1 MFINCSKYNETDGD
15 CKGFYAIL
23 AVCYLTRITATRL
36 AVLLHARCSD
46 AARAVQYYCK
56 AGCSRHGMRI

>member
-1 MFINCSKYNETDGD
+1 MS
-15 CKGFYAIL
+15 
-23 AVCYLTRITATRL
+23 TATRL

-56 AGCSRHGMRI
+56 AGCSDAG

>member
-23 AVCYLTRITATRL
+23 AVCYYN
-36 AVLLHARCSD
+36 LLHSNQPCSTTARLV
-46 AARAVQYYCK
+46 AVDM
-56 AGCSRHGMRI
+56 A